1 MHIRI
6 PEGSA
11 LYVFGSARWSK
22 VPRDLDVLV
31 VYDIATCLPEDAY
44 IHHQEMLA
52 NLGVHFGLP
61 VHATF
66 LTSSEEAGTA
76 FIARTAAVP
85 FHRVARL
92 KLTQYAHR

>member
-31 VYDIATCLPEDAY
+31 VYDITTCLPEDAY
-44 IHHQEMLA
+44 MHHQEMLA
-52 NLGVHFGLP
+52 DLGVHFGLP

-66 LTSSEEAGTA
+66 LTPSEEVGTA

-85 FHRVARL
+85 LNHVARRG
-92 KLTQYAHR
+92 LTRA